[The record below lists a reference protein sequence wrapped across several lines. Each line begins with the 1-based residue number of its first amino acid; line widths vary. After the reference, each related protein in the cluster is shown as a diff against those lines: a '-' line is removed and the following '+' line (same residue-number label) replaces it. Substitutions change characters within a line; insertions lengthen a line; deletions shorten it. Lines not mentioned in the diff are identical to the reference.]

1 VRFSEVVMQVTKLLS
16 RKVLLIV
23 PQRHQMNVLSHP
35 TPLLVGR
42 IFVLLIVDVLFFIF
56 LFIFI
61 G

>member
-1 VRFSEVVMQVTKLLS
+1 MRFSEVVMQVTKLLS

-23 PQRHQMNVLSHP
+23 PQQHQMNVLSHP